1 MNHLS
6 ADITSTLDERIQRIV
21 EEVLTDPALF
31 LVEVSV
37 RGVKGSR
44 VIEIF
49 VDSDHNI
56 DIDMLAS
63 LNREIGFLLET
74 ADFIE
79 GKYRLN
85 VSSPGLDRPLVL
97 PRQFRKNLGR
107 QLKVK
112 MRLPDGNKTV
122 KGTLATINDDSV
134 ELKLANGDVQEVA
147 FDSIEEAKIVL
158 PW

>member
-6 ADITSTLDERIQRIV
+6 ADITSTLDERIKRVV

-49 VDSDHNI
+49 VDSDNNI

-63 LNREIGFLLET
+63 LNREISFLLET

-85 VSSPGLDRPLVL
+85 VSSPGLERPLVM

-112 MRLPDGNKTV
+112 LRLPDGNKTV
-122 KGTLATINDDSV
+122 KGTLATINDDFV
-134 ELKLANGDVQEVA
+134 ELKLANGDLQQVA
-147 FDSIEEAKIVL
+147 FDSIEEAKVML

>member
-6 ADITSTLDERIQRIV
+6 VDITSTLEERIRRIA

-31 LVEVSV
+31 IVEVSV

-49 VDSDHNI
+49 VDSDNNI

-74 ADFIE
+74 EDFID

-85 VSSPGLDRPLVL
+85 VSSPGLDRPLAL
-97 PRQFRKNLGR
+97 PRQFRKNAGR

-112 MRLPDGNKTV
+112 LRLPDGNKTV
-122 KGTLATINDDSV
+122 KGTLATINDDFV
-134 ELKLANGDVQEVA
+134 ELQLENGDLQKIT
-147 FDSIEEAKIVL
+147 FDSIEEAKIIL

>member
-6 ADITSTLDERIQRIV
+6 VDITSTLEERIRRIA
-21 EEVLTDPALF
+21 EEVITDPALF
-31 LVEVSV
+31 IVEVSV

-49 VDSDHNI
+49 VDSDNNI

-74 ADFIE
+74 EDFID

-85 VSSPGLDRPLVL
+85 VSSPGLDRPLAF
-97 PRQFRKNLGR
+97 PRQFRKNAGR

-112 MRLPDGNKTV
+112 LRLPDGNKTV
-122 KGTLATINDDSV
+122 QGTLATINDDFV
-134 ELKLANGDVQEVA
+134 ELQLKNGDLQKIT
-147 FDSIEEAKIVL
+147 FDSIEEAKIIL